1 MKYKVNPK
9 FNDTKDI
16 VVNVQHY
23 FDDSEK
29 LLQNARNQIKSVLFK
44 DINYAV
50 KSFRKP
56 SGISCLL
63 YSFFR
68 ISKAKRSYDYSL
80 KIAEFV
86 PQAIGY
92 VELYD
97 GAFLTKSF
105 FISEL
110 FEYDFTIREV
120 LLNKTMIN
128 REELLKQFA
137 SFSFD
142 LHEEGIF
149 HKDFSPG
156 NILIKQGEPNYQFK
170 IIDINRMHFGEL
182 TITDRMR
189 NFSMLWASDSDLEII
204 STHYAN
210 LAQLDVNQCKLLASK
225 FNKRNK
231 QIKNFKKRLK
241 GKPVND

>member
-1 MKYKVNPK
+1 MTYKVNPK
-9 FNDTKDI
+9 FSDTKDI

-23 FDDSEK
+23 FDSSEK
-29 LLQNARNQIKSVLFK
+29 LLQDARNQIKSVLFK
-44 DINYAV
+44 DIKYAV

-56 SGISCLL
+56 SGISRLL

-68 ISKAKRSYDYSL
+68 MSKAKRSYDYSL

-92 VELYD
+92 VEVYD
-97 GAFLTKSF
+97 GVFLTKSF

-120 LLNKTMIN
+120 LLNKTMKN

-137 SFSFD
+137 KFSFD
-142 LHEEGIF
+142 LHEQGIF

-182 TITDRMR
+182 SITDRMR
-189 NFSMLWASDSDLEII
+189 NFSMLWANDSDLEII
-204 STHYAN
+204 STHYAK
-210 LAQLDVNQCKLLASK
+210 LAQLDVNQCRQLASQ
-225 FNKRNK
+225 FNRRNK